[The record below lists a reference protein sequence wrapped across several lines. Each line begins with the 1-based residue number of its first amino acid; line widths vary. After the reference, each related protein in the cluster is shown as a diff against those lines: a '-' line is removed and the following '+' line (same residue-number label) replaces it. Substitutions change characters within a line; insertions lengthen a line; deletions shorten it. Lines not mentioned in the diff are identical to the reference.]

1 MLLTFF
7 SIILISSKKC
17 VWDSLWWALY
27 DMLNNLKTGWKCWD
41 IWVFNREWNS
51 ESDFKKITLWQWGR
65 LIRGSQ
71 VVGRKMRRFDICIF
85 FLYTLRYLLNCCL
98 NFPSLSL
105 SSSFFSLQIAVNFLR
120 GIFLLKTFA
129 VLVAELPGMRTKD
142 QFEWLPSYCVQSSY
156 SSPTSR
162 HWYWVKLLELASFL
176 CRPDLFLSVQV
187 PD

>member
-1 MLLTFF
+1 M
-7 SIILISSKKC
+7 SLISKKP
-17 VWDSLWWALY
+17 
-27 DMLNNLKTGWKCWD
+27 
-41 IWVFNREWNS
+41 
-51 ESDFKKITLWQWGR
+51 TLWQWGR
-65 LIRGSQ
+65 KENEEIWHL
-71 VVGRKMRRFDICIF
+71 KLCMF
-85 FLYTLRYLLNCCL
+85 FLYTLRYLLNCYL

-176 CRPDLFLSVQV
+176 RRPDLFLSVQV